1 MHRYQGSVAFG
12 RGGSAPQRVPKG
24 KKMAG
29 QYGHET
35 RTIQNLV
42 VIDVMPNRDLLLV
55 LGAIPGPAGSVVTIK
70 SSAKKINQK
79 KEFVIITKEIQEEIL
94 KQNENLENKE
104 ALHAANEAAEA
115 AAKKEAEAEEARK
128 AAEAVVREKEKEA
141 AEKKA
146 KAEAAKTASTPAGEK
161 K

>member
-1 MHRYQGSVAFG
+1 
-12 RGGSAPQRVPKG
+12 
-24 KKMAG
+24 MAG
-29 QYGHET
+29 QYGHEV

-42 VIDVMPNRDLLLV
+42 IVDVMANRNLILV
-55 LGAIPGPAGSVVTIK
+55 LGAIPGPAGSLVTIK
-70 SSAKKINQK
+70 SSVKKPDLK

-128 AAEAVVREKEKEA
+128 AAEAVAREKEKEA

-146 KAEAAKTASTPAGEK
+146 KAEAAKAAATAPSGEK

>member
-1 MHRYQGSVAFG
+1 
-12 RGGSAPQRVPKG
+12 
-24 KKMAG
+24 MAG

-35 RTIQNLV
+35 RTVQNLIV
-42 VIDVMPNRDLLLV
+42 VDVMTNRNLLLV
-55 LGAIPGPAGSVVTIK
+55 LGAIPGPAGSLVTIK
-70 SSAKKINQK
+70 SASKKANVK

-94 KQNENLENKE
+94 KENENLENKE
-104 ALHAANEAAEA
+104 ALHAANAAAEA

-128 AAEAVVREKEKEA
+128 AAEAVAREKEKEA

-146 KAEAAKTASTPAGEK
+146 KAEAAKTGSAPSGEK

>member
-1 MHRYQGSVAFG
+1 
-12 RGGSAPQRVPKG
+12 
-24 KKMAG
+24 MAG

-35 RTIQNLV
+35 RTVQNLII
-42 VIDVMPNRDLLLV
+42 IDVMDKRDLILI

-70 SSAKKINQK
+70 SSYKKADKK

-128 AAEAVVREKEKEA
+128 TAEAVARTKEKEA
-141 AEKKA
+141 AEKAA
-146 KAEAAKTASTPAGEK
+146 KAAAAKAGTTPAGGEK

>member
-1 MHRYQGSVAFG
+1 VHRYQGSVAFG

-24 KKMAG
+24 KKMSG
-29 QYGHET
+29 QYGHEV

-42 VIDVMPNRDLLLV
+42 VLDVIANRNLLLV

-70 SSAKKINQK
+70 SANKKVDRK

-115 AAKKEAEAEEARK
+115 AAKKEAEAEEARR
-128 AAEAVVREKEKEA
+128 AAEAIAREKEKEL
-141 AEKKA
+141 AEK
-146 KAEAAKTASTPAGEK
+146 AAKTANPTSGEK